1 MECTNSQIGPPKE
14 RQFEYGDDRRA
25 KTGKRTSWRD
35 KYVLSLDV
43 PSSSVLSQDVPI
55 VNVPSLDVPTLNVPT
70 LNVST
75 LNVST
80 LNVPTLNVPTLDV
93 PTLNVPTLNVPTW
106 KNLKPYMKN
115 LIDERIAEHKSDTG
129 FLIKKKRLS
138 PRSTGLRNIM
148 KIK

>member
-70 LNVST
+70 
-75 LNVST
+75 
-80 LNVPTLNVPTLDV
+80 
-93 PTLNVPTLNVPTW
+93 W